1 MFCDSV
7 SYFLSDVK
15 INPKTVKPH
24 YLLHPVREF
33 SIFHDVSSQCENP
46 EYFFFLILN
55 SYLPL

>member
-46 EYFFFLILN
+46 EIV
-55 SYLPL
+55 SS